1 MNSMIPRTSMLKPKL
16 IKKMMAES
24 EKKIRVE
31 KESINAIN
39 VFPVPDGDTG
49 ANMYFTIKKIVEEV
63 QNVTD
68 EEKILSAINRGAFLG
83 AKGNSGVIYSQFL
96 IGVVESLE
104 EQQKIT
110 ISSFSKGFAQGVEY
124 AYDAVMNPVEGTILT
139 VIRKVSEKAAEIA
152 DRNEEIGWIEFF
164 DALIETAYKALKE
177 TQDQL
182 EVLKDAG
189 VVDAGA
195 KGFVHILE
203 SWRKALE

>member
-1 MNSMIPRTSMLKPKL
+1 MISRTSMLKPEL
-16 IKKMMAES
+16 LKKMMAES

-39 VFPVPDGDTG
+39 VFP
-49 ANMYFTIKKIVEEV
+49 
-63 QNVTD
+63 
-68 EEKILSAINRGAFLG
+68 KILSAINRGAFLG

-96 IGVVESLE
+96 IGIVESLE
-104 EQQKIT
+104 EQQEIT
-110 ISSFSKGFAQGVEY
+110 INSFSKGLEQGVEY

-139 VIRKVSEKAAEIA
+139 VMRKVAEKAVQIA
-152 DRNEEIGWIEFF
+152 KTNEEIGWVEFF
-164 DALIETAYKALKE
+164 DELIETAYKSLEE
-177 TQDQL
+177 TPEQL
-182 EVLKDAG
+182 EVLKNAG

>member
-1 MNSMIPRTSMLKPKL
+1 MISRTSMLKPEL
-16 IKKMMAES
+16 LKKMMAES

-39 VFPVPDGDTG
+39 VFPVADGDTG

-96 IGVVESLE
+96 IGIVESLE
-104 EQQKIT
+104 EQQEIT
-110 ISSFSKGFAQGVEY
+110 INSFSKGLEQGVEY

-139 VIRKVSEKAAEIA
+139 VMRKVAEKAVQIA
-152 DRNEEIGWIEFF
+152 KTNEEIGWVEFF
-164 DALIETAYKALKE
+164 DELIETAYKSLEE
-177 TQDQL
+177 TPEQL
-182 EVLKDAG
+182 EVLKNAG